1 MNNYIIRLEKEKD
14 FREVENLT
22 REAFWN
28 VYRPGCL
35 EHFVLHCFR
44 NQPNFIANL
53 DFVLEK
59 DCKIIGHVMYAQAE
73 IVENDKKF
81 AIATFGPFSVLP
93 QEQGKRFGETLLH
106 HSLQEATKLGIK
118 AVAITGNPNYYGKY
132 GFVKGKSVNVFY
144 AEDPDADYFL
154 IKELQPGFLK
164 QFRNATYS
172 DPKEYFVDEK
182 AAEEFDKTFSPKIK
196 QKHEGQIA

>member
-1 MNNYIIRLEKEKD
+1 MKNYIIRLEKEKD

-44 NQPNFIANL
+44 NQPNFISDL

-59 DCKIIGHVMYAQAE
+59 DGKIVGHVMYAQAE
-73 IVENDKKF
+73 ITQNDKKF

-93 QEQGKRFGETLLH
+93 QEQGKGLGETLLR
-106 HSLQEATKLGIK
+106 HSLQEAAKLGIK
-118 AVAITGNPNYYGKY
+118 AVAITGNPDYYGKY

-144 AEDPDADYFL
+144 ADDPDADYFL
-154 IKELQPGFLK
+154 IKELQDGFLN
-164 QFRNATYS
+164 QFENATYS
-172 DPKEYFVDEK
+172 DPKEYFVDES
-182 AAEEFDKTFSPKIK
+182 AADEFDKNFPPKIK
-196 QKHEGQIA
+196 QKQEGQLA